1 MKHGLRAP
9 ADTRKGGLP
18 YPILALG
25 LMKKPGW
32 SSWSHIV
39 VYDRRIAGLV
49 PHKKLNLVLGD
60 YKMKTTYIIC

>member
-9 ADTRKGGLP
+9 ADTREEGIP

-25 LMKKPGW
+25 LMRKAGW
-32 SSWSHIV
+32 FSWSHIV

-49 PHKKLNLVLGD
+49 PHKKLNLVLGE
-60 YKMKTTYIIC
+60 YNLIIR